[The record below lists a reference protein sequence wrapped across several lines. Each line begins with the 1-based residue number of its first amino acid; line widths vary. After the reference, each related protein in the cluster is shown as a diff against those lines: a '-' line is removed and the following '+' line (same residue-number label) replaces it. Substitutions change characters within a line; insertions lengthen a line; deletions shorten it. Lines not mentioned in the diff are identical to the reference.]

1 MKILA
6 QFTGKVLKF
15 NPTGLSRVQLTDL
28 SNNNTCETDSTS
40 AELKKVGVDF
50 DGCDFEI
57 LITEENGH
65 PKGVIKKVSP
75 EPVPPAEIELSPEAV
90 QQSSD
95 FNI

>member
-40 AELKKVGVDF
+40 TELIKAGVDF

-57 LITEENGH
+57 LIAEENGQ
-65 PKGVIKKVSP
+65 PKGVIKKVSTNP
-75 EPVPPAEIELSPEAV
+75 TPPAEIEPSPEAS
-90 QQSSD
+90 QQPSD